1 MKISTIPSAQLLVQ
15 NLAAYGIQHIVIS
28 PGSRSAPLTLSLT
41 ALPQFECHS
50 VVDERS
56 AAFFALGIAQQL
68 QKPVALVCTSGS
80 AVLNYLPAVA
90 EAFYSGIPLLILS
103 ADRPTYRI
111 DIGDGQTI
119 RQEQIMTSFSCY
131 SGALLQDVTH
141 ASHNILLSNQ
151 QQLITSDTDLQK
163 QQVEQNSRN
172 QEILHVA
179 FRKLLEQ
186 QLPVHL
192 NIPFEEPLYKLE
204 AFRSQD
210 IEAQS
215 IGQKSSDPKLRK
227 QLLDNYQ
234 SSTKTLILVG
244 VLYPQEQLRQLLA
257 SLAQKDTVLIF
268 AESLSNI
275 KQVGV
280 IENIDICIAPLEL
293 KDNAAALFEELQP
306 DLLITI
312 GGLVVS
318 KKVKTFLRK
327 NPPSRHFH
335 LGNTPAYDTYFQGV
349 SHIQGDLLD
358 LLSLLDHQPIHTS
371 TYRKIGQQHIS
382 NHLQRHQ
389 TYVQKV
395 PYSDFYAFE
404 KLWKAIPQYYQIH
417 LSNSSAVRYAQL
429 FDSRALGDMYCNRGT
444 SGIDGSI
451 STAVG
456 ASVATKQPTLCI
468 SGDLSFFYDSNA
480 LWKNKIPSNFR
491 IIIVN
496 NNGGGIFRILP
507 DTIKDDLFE
516 TYFETQHGITAKQ
529 LARMYGVKYLSAR
542 NSWQLKWQL
551 SRFFRPS
558 KGPKILEIFTPTHKN
573 PDVLSSYFKYL
584 AQQ

>member
-90 EAFYSGIPLLILS
+90 EAFYSGVPLLILS

-131 SGALLQDVTH
+131 SGALVQDVTH
-141 ASHNILLSNQ
+141 ATQNILLSNQ
-151 QQLITSDTDLQK
+151 QQLITPDTDLQK
-163 QQVEQNSRN
+163 QQAEQNSRN
-172 QEILHVA
+172 QEILHIA
-179 FRKLLEQ
+179 LGKLLKE

-204 AFRSQD
+204 AFKPLD
-210 IEAQS
+210 LEAHS
-215 IGQKSSDPKLRK
+215 IGQKSSDPKLK
-227 QLLDNYQ
+227 EQLVDAYKN
-234 SSTKTLILVG
+234 SSKTLILVG
-244 VLYPQEQLRQLLA
+244 VLHPQDQIREVLA

-275 KQVGV
+275 KQAAV
-280 IENIDICIAPLEL
+280 IENIDVCIAPLEL
-293 KDNAAALFEELQP
+293 KNNASAVFEELQP
-306 DLLITI
+306 DLLITL

-335 LGNTPAYDTYFQGV
+335 LGNTPAYDTYFKGV
-349 SHIQGDLLD
+349 SHIQGDVWEMLTMLE
-358 LLSLLDHQPIHTS
+358 HQLIHPS
-371 TYRKIGQQHIS
+371 KYRKIGQQHI
-382 NHLQRHQ
+382 NKHLQRHQ
-389 TYVQKV
+389 AYVQKV
-395 PYSDFYAFE
+395 PYSDFFVFE
-404 KLWKAIPQYYQIH
+404 KLWKAIPQQYQIH

-429 FDSRALGDMYCNRGT
+429 FDSSALGDMYCNRGT

-456 ASVATKQPTLCI
+456 ASQVANQPTLCI

-516 TYFETQHGITAKQ
+516 TYFETQHGQTAKQ
-529 LARMYGVKYLSAR
+529 LARMYGVKYSSAR

-573 PDVLSSYFKYL
+573 PDVLSTYFEYL